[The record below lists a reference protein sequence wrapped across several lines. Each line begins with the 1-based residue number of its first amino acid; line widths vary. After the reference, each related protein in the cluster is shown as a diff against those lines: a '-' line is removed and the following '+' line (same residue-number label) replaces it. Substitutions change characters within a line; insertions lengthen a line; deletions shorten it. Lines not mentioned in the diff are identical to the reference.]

1 MKGAMDTIQLELPV
15 VGVKVRE
22 DSLAGFD
29 APEYSGVSWCDAV
42 RLATFGEEL
51 LVVPGSITICKWS
64 PIILGLK
71 KPENPFEESL
81 EPRLESPVAGIY
93 VAPLWR
99 FGDVQPDSVI
109 VRGRPGQL
117 RELAERLGDESFTRN
132 YRGQIG
138 RTALGVGERVLSARV
153 MLSRASNRALAVLKR
168 WKRFDD
174 LTRVAFKD
182 YRVTGLFE
190 KVAKN
195 AVADMSM
202 CRNATVLPYV
212 EDAGNISFFCV
223 GGVTWGGNSP
233 ANMTSGFPGRMKDA
247 ILKEVSFP
255 GKR

>member
-1 MKGAMDTIQLELPV
+1 MDKIVLELPV
-15 VGVKVRE
+15 ISVKVLK
-22 DSLAGFD
+22 DSTDGWPAR
-29 APEYSGVSWCDAV
+29 EYSGVSWCDAV

-51 LVVPGSITICKWS
+51 LVVPGSIEICKWS

-71 KPENPFEESL
+71 EPENPFEESL
-81 EPRLESPVAGIY
+81 QPRLEQPVAGVY
-93 VAPLWR
+93 VAPLSR
-99 FGDVQPDSVI
+99 FDSAPDVVI

-117 RELAERLGDESFTRN
+117 RDLARRLGEGSLSTT

-138 RTALGVGERVLSARV
+138 KTAIGVGERGLSARV
-153 MLSRASNRALAVLKR
+153 MLSHVSNRALAVMKH

-190 KVAKN
+190 KVARN

-202 CRNATVLPYV
+202 CRNSTVLPLV

-223 GGVTWGGNSP
+223 GGVSWGGNSP
-233 ANMTSGFPGRMKDA
+233 VNMTSGYPGRMAGD
-247 ILKEVSFP
+247 ILEHVDFP
-255 GKR
+255 GKKL